1 MQNSNARFPYFEKLL
16 RVKLYSRLFV
26 FHLAFLTGVRVR
38 VHQQVA
44 EDVPRHRGEQGP
56 ERELQETLDK
66 LWGTTGHRLLY
77 PGAFALKM

>member
-1 MQNSNARFPYFEKLL
+1 MQNSNAKFPYFEKLL

-44 EDVPRHRGEQGP
+44 EDVPGHRGEQGL
-56 ERELQETLDK
+56 ER
-66 LWGTTGHRLLY
+66 
-77 PGAFALKM
+77 